1 MKEKQ
6 IMNTQLAF
14 TFGVL
19 AMIAITTVIVIVV
32 GIVKVIKHGKLF
44 KQVQEEIN
52 NLHRYIASVESSLY
66 SEFKDVDRK
75 IDNAY
80 TNARDMSNTYT
91 DSRIDKLEQ
100 KLTGKKQIL
109 KD

>member
-1 MKEKQ
+1 
-6 IMNTQLAF
+6 MNTQLAF
-14 TFGVL
+14 AFGVL
-19 AMIAITTVIVIVV
+19 AMIAITIVIVVIV
-32 GIVKVIKHGKLF
+32 GIVKVIKHSKLF
-44 KQVQEEIN
+44 KQAQEEMN
-52 NLHRYIASVESSLY
+52 NLHRSITSLESILY

-75 IDNAY
+75 IDNAHI
-80 TNARDMSNTYT
+80 NARDISKTYT

>member
-1 MKEKQ
+1 
-6 IMNTQLAF
+6 MNTQLAF
-14 TFGVL
+14 AFGVL
-19 AMIAITTVIVIVV
+19 AMIAIIMIAVIVV
-32 GIVKVIKHGKLF
+32 GIVKVVKHDRIF
-44 KQVQEEIN
+44 KVVQEDIN
-52 NLHRYIASVESSLY
+52 GLHRHITGVESNLY
-66 SEFKDVDRK
+66 GELNDRFKDADRK

-80 TNARDMSNTYT
+80 TNARDISNTYT

>member
-1 MKEKQ
+1 
-6 IMNTQLAF
+6 MNIQLAF
-14 TFGVL
+14 AFGVL
-19 AMIAITTVIVIVV
+19 VTIAIIMIVVIVV
-32 GIVKVIKHGKLF
+32 GIVKVTKQDKLF

-52 NLHRYIASVESSLY
+52 SLRRYIASVESTIY
-66 SEFKDVDRK
+66 MDFKETDRK

-80 TNARDMSNTYT
+80 TNARDMSNAYT
-91 DSRIDKLEQ
+91 DGRIDKLEQ